1 MIKVIVVALLATLF
15 IGCSVRVLNFD
26 DSSNNEPVVKFTPTV
41 DNAVVEHN

>member
-1 MIKVIVVALLATLF
+1 MIRLVAFALLATLF

-26 DSSNNEPVVKFTPTV
+26 DSSNNEPLVRFTPTV

>member
-26 DSSNNEPVVKFTPTV
+26 DSSNSEPLIKFTPTV